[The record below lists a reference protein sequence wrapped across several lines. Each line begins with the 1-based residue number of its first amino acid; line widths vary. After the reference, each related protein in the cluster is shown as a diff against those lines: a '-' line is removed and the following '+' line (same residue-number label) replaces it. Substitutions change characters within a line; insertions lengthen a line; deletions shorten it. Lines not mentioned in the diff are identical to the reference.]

1 MASLETTDS
10 NDNYETRELAWEIQQ
25 PHPDQQ
31 RIKFFLEDGACLRSA
46 LRMANMAERELMKR
60 PQLRTLVQRHLN
72 DHKEGVPH

>member
-1 MASLETTDS
+1 MASLETETE

-46 LRMANMAERELMKR
+46 LRMANMAERDLMKR
-60 PQLRTLVQRHLN
+60 PQLRPLVQRHLDGN
-72 DHKEGVPH
+72 KDGVPH